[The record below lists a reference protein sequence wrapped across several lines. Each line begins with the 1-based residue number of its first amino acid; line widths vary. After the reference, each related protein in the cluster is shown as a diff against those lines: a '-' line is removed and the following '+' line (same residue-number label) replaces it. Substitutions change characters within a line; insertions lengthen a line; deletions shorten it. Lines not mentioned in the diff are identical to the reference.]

1 MRGFAGPAALAGLC
15 LIASPAEAKDQAI
28 DIPAGTLGQAIAA
41 LGVQARVSIVV
52 AVNDPGLLRRA
63 VPAVRGRMGAGRALA
78 LLLRGTSAHAVSPG
92 PGVWRIVPGD
102 PPKARPRRV
111 VIAKRP
117 VSPAPEAAPVP
128 TPGDDIVVTAS
139 KQDTRFGSFPGAVTV
154 IGGGD
159 LNRDG
164 DNGTDA
170 IVSRV
175 STVSSTYLGAG
186 RNKLF
191 IRGIADSSF
200 TGPTQATV
208 GQYFGDVRLTYNAPD
223 PDLRLYDVDTVE
235 ILEGPQGTLYGAGSL
250 GGIIRVMR
258 NTPDLDRVGGSST
271 GGVSATWHGAPG
283 ADLAG
288 VLNLP
293 IVDDH
298 LGLRVLGYGITEG
311 GYIDN
316 PLLGKN
322 DINRSN
328 IFGGRA
334 TLRAK
339 SGGWTFDLGGT
350 FQKTRNLDS
359 QYADRNAPP
368 LTRYSRLPQGSNATY
383 ALGEFIA
390 SRRFDDGLLFVSSLG
405 LARQR
410 LDERYDATQL
420 NGPERLFKQR
430 NDTDLFSFENRLSR
444 PMIDGLGWVV
454 GASVVR
460 NTTRLDRALGSPDMP
475 LPATGVVNRIT
486 EATGYGEFSVE
497 LMPKLT
503 LTAGGRYSHVWL
515 TGEGANVL
523 PMIAR
528 LNADVTAEREESA
541 FLPSF
546 ALSATP
552 LDRVTLYAR
561 YQQSFRPGG
570 LAIEG
575 DFVRRFRNDRAA
587 TFELGVRRG
596 VPGADPIAVAL
607 SVSRTLWRN
616 IQADFIDGRGLPS
629 TANIGDGRIWTV
641 SASANW
647 RPVPRVSLEAGISLN
662 DSKVVNPSPYFL
674 SFVIPGPNNQAQTS
688 HIVNAIAA
696 DAVTYGRVPNIA
708 NVVARGAIKYEFA
721 VSDAA
726 QLSLAASVRYTGRSR
741 LGVGPILG
749 ASQGDYLDTRLSARL
764 SFDRFA
770 LTASVTNLTDQ
781 VGNRFALGT
790 PFAVLSDQQ
799 ITPLRPRTVR
809 IGFDTAF

>member
-15 LIASPAEAKDQAI
+15 LIASPAEAKDQTI

-41 LGVQARVSIVV
+41 LGAQARVSIVV
-52 AVNDPGLLRRA
+52 AVNDPGLLRRF
-63 VPAVRGRMGAGRALA
+63 VPAVRGRMGAGRALS
-78 LLLRGTSAHAVSPG
+78 LLLRGSAARAVSPA
-92 PGVWRIVPGD
+92 PGVWRIVPASPLG
-102 PPKARPRRV
+102 ARSTPRS
-111 VIAKRP
+111 IAAKRP
-117 VSPAPEAAPVP
+117 APPVAAPLP
-128 TPGDDIVVTAS
+128 QLQDDIVVTAS
-139 KQDTRFGSFPGAVTV
+139 KRDTRLQNFPGAVTV
-154 IGGGD
+154 IGGAD
-159 LNRDG
+159 LTRDG
-164 DNGTDA
+164 DSGTDA
-170 IVSRV
+170 IISRV
-175 STVSSTYLGAG
+175 ATVSSTYLGAG

-223 PDLRLYDVDTVE
+223 PDLRLYDVGAIEV
-235 ILEGPQGTLYGAGSL
+235 LEGPQGTLYGAGSL
-250 GGIIRVMR
+250 GGIIRVVR
-258 NTPDLDRVGGSST
+258 NTPDLRSVGGSLT

-293 IVDDH
+293 IVDDA
-298 LGLRVLGYGITEG
+298 LGLRVVGYGITEG

-322 DINRSN
+322 DINRSD
-328 IFGGRA
+328 IYGGRA
-334 TLRAK
+334 MLRGK
-339 SGGWTFDLGGT
+339 MGGWTIDLGGT

-359 QYADRNAPP
+359 QYADRDAPP
-368 LTRYSRLPQGSNATY
+368 LTRYSRLPQGSDASY
-383 ALGEFIA
+383 ALGEIVA
-390 SRRFDDGLLFVSSLG
+390 SRHFGDLTFVSSLG
-405 LARQR
+405 VARQR
-410 LDERYDATQL
+410 LSERYDATEP
-420 NGPERLFKQR
+420 NGPERLFRQR
-430 NDTDLFSFENRLSR
+430 NRTNLFSFENRLSR
-444 PMIDGLGWVV
+444 SMDDGVGWVV
-454 GASVVR
+454 GMSVVR
-460 NTTRLDRALGSPDMP
+460 NSTKLDRALGAPDMP
-475 LPATGVVNRIT
+475 LPATGVTNRIT
-486 EATGYGEFSVE
+486 EATGYGEVSVE
-497 LMPKLT
+497 PVRKLI
-503 LTAGGRYSHVWL
+503 LTMGGRYSHVWL
-515 TGEGANVL
+515 TGEGADVS

-528 LNADVTAEREESA
+528 LNASITAAREESA

-552 LDRVTLYAR
+552 LDRLTLYAR
-561 YQQSFRPGG
+561 YQESFRPGG

-575 DFVRRFRNDRAA
+575 DFVRRFRNDRAR
-587 TFELGVRRG
+587 TFEIGLRRG
-596 VPGADPIAVAL
+596 VPAADPISLSL

-647 RPVPRVSLEAGISLN
+647 RVTNGLNLEGGIALN

-674 SFVIPGPNNQAQTS
+674 SFVVPGPSSQAAQA
-688 HIVNAIAA
+688 HIVNAVAF

-721 VSDAA
+721 VSDTA
-726 QLSLAASVRYTGRSR
+726 QLSLAASARYTGRSR

-749 ASQGDYLDTRLSARL
+749 ALQGDYLDTRVSARL
-764 SFDRFA
+764 SFERFA
-770 LTASVTNLTDQ
+770 LTVGVTNLTDQ

-790 PFAVLSDQQ
+790 PFAVLSEQQ

-809 IGFDTAF
+809 VGFDAAF

>member
-28 DIPAGTLGQAIAA
+28 DIPAGTLGQAIAV
-41 LGVQARVSIVV
+41 LGAQARVSIVV
-52 AVNDPGLLRRA
+52 AVNDPGLLRRP
-63 VPAVRGRMGAGRALA
+63 VGAVRGTMGAGRALQ
-78 LLLRGTSAHAVSPG
+78 LLLKGTSARAVSPM
-92 PGVWRIVPGD
+92 PGVWRIVPA
-102 PPKARPRRV
+102 PPPRTKPIARA
-111 VIAKRP
+111 IAAKRP
-117 VSPAPEAAPVP
+117 VSPAPVVPAASS
-128 TPGDDIVVTAS
+128 DDIVVTAS
-139 KQDTRFGSFPGAVTV
+139 KQDTRLRSFPGAVTV
-154 IGGGD
+154 IGGLD
-159 LNRDG
+159 LSRDS

-170 IVSRV
+170 IISRV
-175 STVSSTYLGAG
+175 ATVSSTYLGAG

-223 PDLRLYDVDTVE
+223 PDLRLYDVGSVE
-235 ILEGPQGTLYGAGSL
+235 VLEGPQGTLYGAGSL
-250 GGIIRVMR
+250 GGIIRVIR
-258 NTPDLDRVGGSST
+258 NTPDLTTVGGSLT

-293 IVDDH
+293 IADDA
-298 LGLRVLGYGITEG
+298 LGVRVLGYGITEG

-316 PLLGKN
+316 PLLGKK

-334 TLRAK
+334 TLRGK
-339 SGGWTFDLGGT
+339 VGGWTIDLGGT

-359 QYADRNAPP
+359 QYADRDAPP
-368 LTRYSRLPQGSNATY
+368 LTRNSRLPQGSEATY
-383 ALGEFIA
+383 ALGELVA
-390 SRRFDDGLLFVSSLG
+390 SRRFDSGLLFVSSLG
-405 LARQR
+405 IARQR
-410 LDERYDATQL
+410 LDERYDATEP
-420 NGPERLFKQR
+420 NGPERLFKQ
-430 NDTDLFSFENRLSR
+430 NNHTDLFSFENRLSR
-444 PMIDGLGWVV
+444 PMTDGLGWVF

-460 NTTRLDRALGSPDMP
+460 NTTRLSRAMGDPDMP

-486 EATGYGEFSVE
+486 EATGYGEVSVQ
-497 LMPKLT
+497 LLPKLT
-503 LTAGGRYSHVWL
+503 LTGGGRYSHVWL
-515 TGEGANVL
+515 TGEGADVVPL
-523 PMIAR
+523 IAR

-552 LDRVTLYAR
+552 LDRLTLYAR

-575 DFVRRFRNDRAA
+575 DFVRRFRNDRAE
-587 TFELGVRRG
+587 TFEFGMRDG
-596 VPGADPIAVAL
+596 VPGMDPIGVSL

-641 SASANW
+641 SASADW
-647 RPVPRVSLEAGISLN
+647 RPAPGFSLEAGISLN
-662 DSKVVNPSPYFL
+662 DSKVVNPSPFFL
-674 SFVIPGPNNQAQTS
+674 SFVIPGPNNAPTTS
-688 HIVNAIAA
+688 HIVNAVAA
-696 DAVTYGRVPNIA
+696 DAVSYGRVPNIA
-708 NVVARGAIKYEFA
+708 NVVARGAVKYEFA
-721 VSDAA
+721 VSDTA
-726 QLSLAASVRYTGRSR
+726 QISLAASARYTGRSR

-749 ASQGDYLDTRLSARL
+749 AEQGDYLDTRVSARL
-764 SFDRFA
+764 SFDHFA
-770 LTASVTNLTDQ
+770 LTASVTNLADE

-790 PFAVLSDQQ
+790 PFAVTSEQQ
-799 ITPLRPRTVR
+799 ITPLRPRTIR
-809 IGFDTAF
+809 IGFDAAF